1 MEPTGWERQ
10 FPLSSRS
17 YCVNEPI
24 LRLKHY
30 LGKEFASV
38 DILQVCPVQ
47 LYCEIRRVEICWA
60 VLL

>member
-1 MEPTGWERQ
+1 MEPMGWERQ
-10 FPLSSRS
+10 FPLSSRN

-47 LYCEIRRVEICWA
+47 LHCEIR
-60 VLL
+60 